1 MKTKLG
7 IFSLTLLTAA
17 TIATAAQAHT
27 GPGLTEGHLHPFWGI
42 DQLVLSLAIGLG
54 GCLVAASLRYN
65 YMEFSAGKCL
75 RRVVHSFLRGRT

>member
-7 IFSLTLLTAA
+7 IFSLTLLTAT

-42 DQLVLSLAIGLG
+42 DPLVLLLAIGLG
-54 GCLVAASLRYN
+54 GCLIAASLRYK
-65 YMEFSAGKCL
+65 YMELSAGKSL
-75 RRVVHSFLRGRT
+75 RRDVYSYLRGRT

>member
-7 IFSLTLLTAA
+7 ILSFTLLTAA
-17 TIATAAQAHT
+17 TIASAAQAHT

-42 DQLVLSLAIGLG
+42 DQLVLLLAIGLG
-54 GCLVAASLRYN
+54 ACLIAASLRYH
-65 YMEFSAGKCL
+65 YMELLAGKCL